1 VPETLPR
8 VHADPGL
15 LERAVANLV
24 ANALAWSPPDR
35 RVEVTAG
42 RLGDQSEAAFGRAFK
57 RVTGIPPGAAK
68 RSAPVDAASRW

>member
-15 LERAVANLV
+15 LERAVANVV

-35 RVEVTAG
+35 PVQVTAARQGDRVELQVIDHG
-42 RLGDQSEAAFGRAFK
+42 PRH
-57 RVTGIPPGAAK
+57 PP
-68 RSAPVDAASRW
+68 R